1 MSRHGALAML
11 FVEGG
16 VHRAAAVPL
25 PAGETAVGADAASA
39 VVVSDLPA
47 PNAFRLKWDGRSI
60 RLASVDCDAIVN
72 GKVLAR
78 GGERKIKQSSR
89 FICGNVAFRLEL
101 PPAEITAPRRTPWG
115 FAAGVALA
123 LTATLV
129 AAPAW
134 PPPMRFSD
142 VSRDSTGALPP
153 VAASVSGKAASAP
166 VKPFRD
172 VQALVGDMRRQIAS
186 AGLDGISVDL
196 QSDGAIAASGRIL
209 PAKGDAWHA
218 ALRWFDTA
226 ALGRAVVVDHVDISA
241 AAAAASLQVQAVYTG
256 HTPYIIDGDGEK
268 LFVGATLAD
277 GGVIQAIE
285 SQRVLVKH
293 GDRLAAVRF

>member
-1 MSRHGALAML
+1 
-11 FVEGG
+11 
-16 VHRAAAVPL
+16 
-25 PAGETAVGADAASA
+25 
-39 VVVSDLPA
+39 VVSDLPA
-47 PNAFRLKWDGRSI
+47 PTAFRLKWDGRSM
-60 RLASVDCDAIVN
+60 RLASVDCDSIVN

-101 PPAEITAPRRTPWG
+101 QTAEIATPRRAPGGLT
-115 FAAGVALA
+115 AGVALA

-134 PPPMRFSD
+134 PPATRFGD
-142 VSRDSTGALPP
+142 VTRDSTGALPA
-153 VAASVSGKAASAP
+153 VASSVSGKAASAP
-166 VKPFRD
+166 IKPIRD
-172 VQALVGDMRRQIAS
+172 IQALLGDMRRQIAS

-209 PAKGDAWHA
+209 PAKGDVWHA

-226 ALGRAVVVDHVDISA
+226 ALGRAVLVDHVSVSA
-241 AAAAASLQVQAVYTG
+241 VAAAASLQVQAVYTG
-256 HTPYIIDGDGEK
+256 QTPYIIDGDGEK
-268 LFVGATLAD
+268 LFIGATLAD

-285 SQRVLVKH
+285 SQRVLVMR
-293 GDRLAAVRF
+293 GDRLVTVRF